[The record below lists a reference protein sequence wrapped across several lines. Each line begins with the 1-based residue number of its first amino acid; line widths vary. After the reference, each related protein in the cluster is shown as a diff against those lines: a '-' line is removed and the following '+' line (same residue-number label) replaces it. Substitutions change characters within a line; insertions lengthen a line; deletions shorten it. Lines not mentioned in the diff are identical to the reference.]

1 MITTCVA
8 PLENTSMLLKECN
21 ENDAAER
28 VEVLDPDRKIFHLLF
43 ERLPSLSIMRARIRG
58 FIKPL
63 NTIES
68 RDVQRVS
75 WGT

>member
-1 MITTCVA
+1 MGFKIKQPLIWEMITTCVA

-43 ERLPSLSIMRARIRG
+43 ERLPSLSIMGAQLMAS
-58 FIKPL
+58 L
-63 NTIES
+63 NSSI
-68 RDVQRVS
+68 
-75 WGT
+75 W